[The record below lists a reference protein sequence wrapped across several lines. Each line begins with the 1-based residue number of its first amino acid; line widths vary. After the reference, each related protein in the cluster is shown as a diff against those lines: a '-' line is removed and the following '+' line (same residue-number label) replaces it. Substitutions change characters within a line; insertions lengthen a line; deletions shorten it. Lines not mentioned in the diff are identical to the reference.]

1 MNISMDV
8 ERLAELSQVSSS
20 EVASLLELL
29 RPPEDMTHL
38 ELVMSNLQKALRAL
52 CDTPGVMHSLQG
64 EASKGESRTGIL
76 AYQDVLDRI
85 VAVLAGGRVPGSP
98 DSWWSRTGRQRGII
112 NEHPEWAM
120 LILLPDNECHDS
132 SVYWQHAG
140 AVLACAALQ
149 RARHGGGV
157 GSEITAACRVIRSV
171 ANGNQPMGLLNPV
184 AAELALTD
192 YHAQH
197 LLEAGQPRH
206 GVEGVELLVRKVLV
220 YQGKSREG
228 GGGGG
233 GGHASPPSTKTHVES
248 RDEADPEPEG
258 PERSVQVMEVPGG
271 LPAQRRQRTVGLH
284 PDEMQ
289 TMRGVTFV
297 ERKASPTAGHDLV
310 DVYRYQKGHLHHIS
324 RNNQRLPYR
333 YASLTHIE
341 LAVVAQQAYD
351 LYAGKKRFEDRD
363 ADGELAGVLL
373 MLMLWLGRPVDQL
386 LTMRIYS
393 GRQALPKNRKDLLA
407 YLLEEEAF
415 VLPIPSPAAGNA
427 LQDDA
432 KRLLERAGEAP
443 PALTDEVV
451 IISLPVR
458 VGQFI
463 SRIQRQHQRRSRYA
477 ELFPADR
484 REAIHTAMSQAV
496 STINRAHRMRL
507 TPLRISQTL
516 FDEIVRHSSDWVDGY
531 LLTGHAFT
539 VTEVAAHYHSVP
551 ATYLESL
558 FCRAVASLRDALYR
572 HLTIEE
578 ANALEPVRPPS
589 NTGDHGSKLNIRPR
603 LVRRLVDHLQH
614 ELRAARRLTPS
625 EETARQVHNHLVAY
639 IAFWVL
645 FATGYRAVNDL
656 VFRWREIDLE
666 TGLLVI
672 SDKEHESMS
681 QSRVVW
687 LLPQLREQLHLY
699 AWHLE
704 VLQMQLYQRV
714 TLYDHIESL
723 LGDPCPDVPL
733 LFFVSESWQMVKIS
747 PKNLRRQVPLF
758 SLPIN
763 AGRHYLRSRL
773 RAEGCRGELVNA
785 FMGHAQHGQE
795 PFAALSTL
803 SPVSMFAELAP
814 VMEKLRREAGWT
826 PQRGMAD
833 V

>member
-1 MNISMDV
+1 MNISVDV
-8 ERLAELSQVSSS
+8 ERLVELSQVSRS

-29 RPPEDMTHL
+29 RSPEDMTHL
-38 ELVMSNLQKALRAL
+38 ELVMSNLQKALRAV
-52 CDTPGVMHSLQG
+52 CDTPGIMHSLHE
-64 EASKGESRTGIL
+64 EATKGESHTGIL
-76 AYQDVLDRI
+76 AYQHVLDQI
-85 VAVLAGGRVPGSP
+85 LAVLADGRVAGSP

-120 LILLPDNECHDS
+120 LILLPNNECHTS

-140 AVLACAALQ
+140 VVLACASLQ
-149 RARHGGGV
+149 RARHGDDV

-171 ANGNQPMGLLNPV
+171 ANGNQSIGLLKHIATDLV
-184 AAELALTD
+184 LTD

-197 LLEAGQPRH
+197 LLEAGEPRH
-206 GVEGVELLVRKVLV
+206 GVEGIELLVRKVLI
-220 YQGKSREG
+220 YRGKSREG
-228 GGGGG
+228 GGGGV
-233 GGHASPPSTKTHVES
+233 HASPPSTDTNVES
-248 RDEADPEPEG
+248 RDDADPEPEG
-258 PERSVQVMEVPGG
+258 PEHSVQVMEIPGG

-284 PDEMQ
+284 PVEMQ
-289 TMRGVTFV
+289 TMRGVTFT
-297 ERKASPTAGHDLV
+297 ERKESPTAGHNLADL
-310 DVYRYQKGHLHHIS
+310 YRCQKGYLHHIS

-333 YASLTHIE
+333 YASLTRIE
-341 LAVVAQQAYD
+341 LAIIAKQTYD
-351 LYAGKKRFEDRD
+351 LYAGINKFEGRD
-363 ADGELAGVLL
+363 ANGELAGVLL
-373 MLMLWLGRPVDQL
+373 MLMLWLGRPIDQL
-386 LTMRIYS
+386 LTIRIYP
-393 GRQALPKNRKDLLA
+393 GRHALPKNRKDLLA
-407 YLLEEEAF
+407 YLLEEQAF
-415 VLPIPSPAAGNA
+415 VIPIPSPAARNA

-432 KRLLERAGEAP
+432 KQFLERAGEAS
-443 PALTDEVV
+443 PALTDDVV
-451 IISLPVR
+451 IICLPVR

-463 SRIQRQHQRRSRYA
+463 SQIQQRHKGRSRYA
-477 ELFPADR
+477 ELFPVDR
-484 REAIHTAMSQAV
+484 REAIQTAMSQAV

-516 FDEIVRHSSDWVDGY
+516 FDEIVRHSSDWVDAY

-539 VTEVAAHYHSVP
+539 VTEVASHYYSVS
-551 ATYLESL
+551 ATYLDSL
-558 FCRAVASLRDALYR
+558 FCRAVVALRDVLYQ
-572 HLTIEE
+572 HLSIEE
-578 ANALEPVRPPS
+578 TNALELFRSPWNS
-589 NTGDHGSKLNIRPR
+589 GDHGSKLNMRPR
-603 LVRRLVDHLQH
+603 LVRRLVDHLKH
-614 ELRAARRLTPS
+614 ELRAARRLPPS
-625 EETARQVHNHLVAY
+625 EESARQVHNHLVAY

-687 LLPQLREQLHLY
+687 LLPQLREQLRLY

-704 VLQMQLYQRV
+704 VLQMQLYRRV

-733 LFFVSESWQMVKIS
+733 LFFVSESWQMVKLS
-747 PKNLRRQVPLF
+747 PENLRRQVPLF

-773 RAEGCRGELVNA
+773 RAAGCRGELVNA

-795 PFAALSTL
+795 PFAAFSTI